1 MIFRCVNITQ
11 SDDWFE
17 LDQDVT
23 RRYSLCSTW
32 AIALI
37 NYLPLV
43 PYILVTLD
51 PYRNS
56 KIEVLWAVLFYSGL
70 VISFVLAAY
79 HYVRIYLFAR
89 GSTEQSQSEPP
100 FGANASSRSANIQSP
115 SPLPNLTVTQSGNQ
129 STVFPDFSEDEDLL
143 DTPESPSIKQ
153 AAAVFSALRT
163 MILVTLIPVGIL
175 VIQMYYLDSLW
186 ANALVAFLLAF
197 FKSPGI
203 LCISIFNF
211 GPIRNQVGVYMEDFP
226 DHFRD
231 TVQPLFDWVDNF
243 CAWRTAATESDERN
257 IVEAGDDL
265 ERAISP
271 PIRSKSRLN
280 IVGKRD
286 SAVSPTN
293 SEMLPEVQ
301 C

>member
-1 MIFRCVNITQ
+1 MNITQ

-23 RRYSLCSTW
+23 RRYSLYSTW

-43 PYILVTLD
+43 PYILVNLGL
-51 PYRNS
+51 YRNS
-56 KIEVLWAVLFYSGL
+56 IESFWAVLFYSGL
-70 VISFVLAAY
+70 VISFVLATY

-89 GSTEQSQSEPP
+89 STEQSQSLPTQP
-100 FGANASSRSANIQSP
+100 QFGANAGANFQSP
-115 SPLPNLTVTQSGNQ
+115 SPLPNLTVSQGGTQSN
-129 STVFPDFSEDEDLL
+129 VFPDFSEDEDLL

-153 AAAVFSALRT
+153 AAAVVSALRT
-163 MILVTLIPVGIL
+163 MILVTLIPLGIL
-175 VIQMYYLDSLW
+175 VIQVYYRDSLW
-186 ANALVAFLLAF
+186 ANALMAFLLTF

-231 TVQPLFDWVDNF
+231 TVQPVIDWINNF
-243 CAWRTAATESDERN
+243 CACLRTASNESDERN

-265 ERAISP
+265 EQNAISP
-271 PIRSKSRLN
+271 PIKSKSRLN